1 MDTVQPV
8 DAGAGQ
14 SRAYLSLVSA
24 VIGAWQRD
32 PRAVWSSFSMI
43 IVSEIGD
50 KTFLIA
56 AILSMR
62 QSRPV
67 VFLGAFAALAVMS
80 VLSALMGVMFP
91 ALLPRS
97 LTTFAAAVLFGVFG
111 ARMLLDGLKM
121 TGDELGEEWDEA
133 QKEVDEEEVA
143 MDGGGSAGAAGGM
156 EMLRMEEGAGQGA
169 NGYPNV
175 LPYPPTPSP
184 AVQSSPSS
192 STPGPKSSSAYNF
205 KDGARNLCMLC
216 FSPVFAQAFV
226 LTFLGEWGD
235 RSQIATIALA
245 AAHDIFL
252 VSFGTIAGHALCTSL
267 AVLGGR
273 WLASRIS
280 VKHVTLGGAILF
292 LLFGI
297 LYLIESFAEFR
308 NPAPLPPSL

>member
-1 MDTVQPV
+1 M
-8 DAGAGQ
+8 
-14 SRAYLSLVSA
+14 
-24 VIGAWQRD
+24 
-32 PRAVWSSFSMI
+32 
-43 IVSEIGD
+43 SEIGD

-143 MDGGGSAGAAGGM
+143 MDGGGSGGAAGGM

-192 STPGPKSSSAYNF
+192 STPGAKGSSAYNF

-245 AAHDIFL
+245 AAH
-252 VSFGTIAGHALCTSL
+252 VSAGPTQTNSL
-267 AVLGGR
+267 ADPQSGPRLLKKNLDVSIGHRPRLLWHNCRPCALHQPRCPGWEMAGR
-273 WLASRIS
+273 
-280 VKHVTLGGAILF
+280 
-292 LLFGI
+292 
-297 LYLIESFAEFR
+297 
-308 NPAPLPPSL
+308 